1 MSEPVKLRAH
11 NQAHCKDCSL
21 APLCLP
27 LSLNLEDM
35 DALDEIVKRGRP
47 LKKGEFLFRQGDT
60 FGSVY
65 AVRSGALKTFS
76 LSDSGEEQITGF
88 HLPSELV
95 GLSGMDTE
103 AYPVSAQALETTSV
117 CEIPFE
123 RLDELALQLPQL
135 RRQLMRVM
143 SREIRDDQQM
153 MLLLSKK
160 TADERI
166 ATFLVNLS
174 ARFRARGFSPN
185 QFRLSMSRNEI
196 GNYLGLAVETVSRV
210 FTVIDFPK
218 PGVIFRDITP
228 LYQSPR
234 AMRVIADSFI
244 ERYVEAD
251 FTHIGAMDARGF
263 LIGSVLAH
271 QLNKPLILFRKQGKL
286 PADVIAEGYQTEY
299 GEAFLEAH
307 ADSLCEGDSLL
318 IVDDLIATGGT
329 LIAAANLARRMG
341 ATVFEAA
348 AIIDLP
354 ELGGSKRLNDIGIST
369 FSLTEFSL
377 TE

>member
-1 MSEPVKLRAH
+1 MSEPVKSRAH
-11 NQAHCKDCSL
+11 TQAHCKDCSL

-35 DALDEIVKRGRP
+35 EALDQIVKRGRP

-60 FGSVY
+60 FASVY
-65 AVRSGALKTFS
+65 AVRSGALKTFNI
-76 LSDSGEEQITGF
+76 SDGGEEQLTGF

-95 GLSGMDTE
+95 GMSGMDAE

-123 RLDELALQLPQL
+123 RLDELSVQLPQL

-174 ARFRARGFSPN
+174 ARFRARGFSAN

-196 GNYLGLAVETVSRV
+196 GNHLGLAVETVSRV
-210 FTVIDFPK
+210 FTRF
-218 PGVIFRDITP
+218 
-228 LYQSPR
+228 QQN
-234 AMRVIADSFI
+234 
-244 ERYVEAD
+244 E
-251 FTHIGAMDARGF
+251 
-263 LIGSVLAH
+263 LIS
-271 QLNKPLILFRKQGKL
+271 
-286 PADVIAEGYQTEY
+286 AEGKEIQI
-299 GEAFLEAH
+299 L
-307 ADSLCEGDSLL
+307 DPIQLCAL
-318 IVDDLIATGGT
+318 AGG
-329 LIAAANLARRMG
+329 
-341 ATVFEAA
+341 
-348 AIIDLP
+348 AI
-354 ELGGSKRLNDIGIST
+354 ES
-369 FSLTEFSL
+369 
-377 TE
+377 